1 MCRDREDER
10 LRVVGVLG
18 PGREE
23 EWPEATSLWSLKIF
37 IIDRDL

>member
-1 MCRDREDER
+1 MFRDREDE

-23 EWPEATSLWSLKIF
+23 EWPEATSLSLKIC